1 MKYTKINELEIQRKI
16 ILDQNRRIA
25 EMVEDLNKNMADQ
38 EQLEQ

>member
-25 EMVEDLNKNMADQ
+25 EMVEDLNKNMTDQ